1 MEEYQMID
9 SAIGNSVMG
18 VLALILFG
26 GAYLLDAATGTKR
39 GPAILALLM
48 AAASSIM
55 FYGSTWSVMV
65 QGWIGGAID
74 LVFGIVGVDNPPTS
88 FIFSIAVVVTLVV
101 IGFDLKTNPWDNP
114 AALWSLILAPI
125 AVHGSGG
132 VVASVSHH
140 FFGAMAFG
148 LIEVFRNLTGLS

>member
-1 MEEYQMID
+1 MEEYRMID
-9 SAIGNSVMG
+9 SAIGNGAMG
-18 VLALILFG
+18 VLALILFA
-26 GAYLLDAATGTKR
+26 GAYLLDAATGAKKV
-39 GPAILALLM
+39 PAILALLM

-55 FYGSTWSVMV
+55 FYGSTWSVTV
-65 QGWIGGAID
+65 QGWIESVLSGT
-74 LVFGIVGVDNPPTS
+74 FGIVGVDNPPTS

-101 IGFDLKTNPWDNP
+101 IGFDLKANPWDNP

-140 FFGAMAFG
+140 FFGALAFG
-148 LIEVFRNLTGLS
+148 LIDVFRNLTGL